1 MTKEEIVRKCAKQAG
16 FVIGQH
22 GYGMI
27 EHAVNLAWDA
37 ALASR
42 SDVSRD
48 SIIEDC
54 AAICDRLS
62 GWEIQDTA
70 ASRNARSAFSHAA
83 RQIRAL
89 KRPSNSPGKDQP

>member
-42 SDVSRD
+42 SDVPRQQIACVVILD
-48 SIIEDC
+48 YDYEGDALAGVHHGGC
-54 AAICDRLS
+54 GAA
-62 GWEIQDTA
+62 GQMGA
-70 ASRNARSAFSHAA
+70 
-83 RQIRAL
+83 
-89 KRPSNSPGKDQP
+89 

>member
-42 SDVSRD
+42 ADVQGEYICKCGVRV
-48 SIIEDC
+48 EPHRC
-54 AAICDRLS
+54 AT
-62 GWEIQDTA
+62 GTE
-70 ASRNARSAFSHAA
+70 F
-83 RQIRAL
+83 
-89 KRPSNSPGKDQP
+89 